1 MPSTPIP
8 DSRAPRPKVAASV
21 NKLARG
27 FEVVL
32 YAIAVVGLAAT
43 AVLVVIG
50 GVEAVI
56 RAATSKATTL
66 EGGVVLLDHIL
77 LVLIIAE
84 LAYTIRSVQYH
95 EIAVEPFLFIGLI
108 ATIRRVLIVTAQ
120 LEQPQSDEALNRLLL
135 QLGVLGLLVLA
146 IAAAIFMIRFS
157 ARQPRRPNACG

>member
-1 MPSTPIP
+1 MATP
-8 DSRAPRPKVAASV
+8 DSRAPRPKVGALG

-27 FEVVL
+27 FEVAL
-32 YAIAVVGLAAT
+32 YAIAVVGLAAA

-50 GVEAVI
+50 GVQAVI
-56 RAATSKATTL
+56 RAATSKATAL
-66 EGGVVLLDHIL
+66 EAGVLLLDHIL

-120 LEQPQSDEALNRLLL
+120 LEQPQSDQALNRLLL

-146 IAAAIFMIRFS
+146 IAAAIFMIRYS
-157 ARQPRRPNACG
+157 ARQVHRPNSGG